1 MFPHSRTRWFRLTL
15 ACTLII
21 SAPLTLTGEAGTA
34 TGAFVAFGGGS
45 EPPGLARN
53 LVGLA
58 GTGDAR
64 VLVVPAAAADP
75 GESGKRYAEYFQ
87 REGVRDVSHLVVGD
101 RDAADDLAAAR
112 EVAQSD
118 FIYFT
123 GGDQRRLTDLL
134 SHTTLHGAIQAAWL
148 RRAVLAGTSAGAMVW
163 GQEYISGGSSLGAIT
178 HGYGNDSQGLPGL
191 EMRPGLGLLEGVL
204 VDTHFREQVR
214 LGRLTMAVA
223 NTPGSLGVG
232 VDEGTAA
239 VLTPETIQ
247 AVGSGAVTI
256 LDVEGARFNNAS
268 QVIPGN
274 PLAVGKAL
282 LHRLLPGD
290 TYLRK
295 WKTIQGE
302 TVPDP
307 MPQPGPRTAYTV
319 AVGSDVPRA
328 NLTPIAEFVK
338 VSGGNQARILMLAGE
353 RTTQGMKMWEA
364 ALLKR
369 GALSVVKETNVELS
383 ERVLALALQ
392 QAQGVMLLEDD
403 QASLLRT
410 LTAHDAV
417 LGRTLVETLAQR
429 NLPILAAGNAV
440 RLLGERAHFGSP
452 GAPEELDLPGLGCLK
467 STVLDKRVWSPDG
480 LEILLRE
487 ALPVPGG
494 IAFGLSSDTALV
506 VSGTQATVAGTGT
519 VVVLD
524 LQRATGMK
532 PGLRQTVQPS
542 GVHGV
547 GLSLMPPQSSYDLV
561 SREPRS

>member
-1 MFPHSRTRWFRLTL
+1 
-15 ACTLII
+15 
-21 SAPLTLTGEAGTA
+21 
-34 TGAFVAFGGGS
+34 
-45 EPPGLARN
+45 
-53 LVGLA
+53 
-58 GTGDAR
+58 
-64 VLVVPAAAADP
+64 
-75 GESGKRYAEYFQ
+75 
-87 REGVRDVSHLVVGD
+87 
-101 RDAADDLAAAR
+101 
-112 EVAQSD
+112 
-118 FIYFT
+118 
-123 GGDQRRLTDLL
+123 
-134 SHTTLHGAIQAAWL
+134 
-148 RRAVLAGTSAGAMVW
+148 
-163 GQEYISGGSSLGAIT
+163 
-178 HGYGNDSQGLPGL
+178 
-191 EMRPGLGLLEGVL
+191 
-204 VDTHFREQVR
+204 
-214 LGRLTMAVA
+214 
-223 NTPGSLGVG
+223 
-232 VDEGTAA
+232 
-239 VLTPETIQ
+239 
-247 AVGSGAVTI
+247 
-256 LDVEGARFNNAS
+256 
-268 QVIPGN
+268 
-274 PLAVGKAL
+274 
-282 LHRLLPGD
+282 
-290 TYLRK
+290 
-295 WKTIQGE
+295 
-302 TVPDP
+302 
-307 MPQPGPRTAYTV
+307 
-319 AVGSDVPRA
+319 
-328 NLTPIAEFVK
+328 
-338 VSGGNQARILMLAGE
+338 
-353 RTTQGMKMWEA
+353 MKMWEA